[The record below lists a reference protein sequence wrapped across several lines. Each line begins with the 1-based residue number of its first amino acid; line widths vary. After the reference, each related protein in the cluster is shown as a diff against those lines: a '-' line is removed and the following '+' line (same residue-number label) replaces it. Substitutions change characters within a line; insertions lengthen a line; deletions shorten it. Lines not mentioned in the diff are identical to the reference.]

1 MASRE
6 FTTMESTRNYEQ
18 ILSIENIL
26 VEVVIFWCIKYILIH
41 FQQQCCRLEAE
52 KHNEKT
58 NKTPNET
65 EKNLEA
71 ERKKYFKLMIDKIKY
86 GSFLL
91 EGTILLKN
99 DFSYGTNKVALKL
112 KEIYKISDK
121 LQKNI
126 DFWNKKLVIEK
137 NIKNGC

>member
-1 MASRE
+1 
-6 FTTMESTRNYEQ
+6 METE
-18 ILSIENIL
+18 
-26 VEVVIFWCIKYILIH
+26 KYN
-41 FQQQCCRLEAE
+41 
-52 KHNEKT
+52 KKT

-65 EKNLEA
+65 EKNLEV

-86 GSFLL
+86 GSFLS

>member
-1 MASRE
+1 MKKQ
-6 FTTMESTRNYEQ
+6 T
-18 ILSIENIL
+18 
-26 VEVVIFWCIKYILIH
+26 
-41 FQQQCCRLEAE
+41 
-52 KHNEKT
+52 KHQTKQ
-58 NKTPNET
+58 K
-65 EKNLEA
+65 KNLEA

-126 DFWNKKLVIEK
+126 DFWNKKLAIEK
-137 NIKNGC
+137 NIKNGY

>member
-1 MASRE
+1 M
-6 FTTMESTRNYEQ
+6 
-18 ILSIENIL
+18 ILSYKITKVNFFL
-26 VEVVIFWCIKYILIH
+26 IKKVD
-41 FQQQCCRLEAE
+41 FLELKSYNKRKKECYGLETE
-52 KHNEKT
+52 KYNKKT

-65 EKNLEA
+65 EKNLEV

-86 GSFLL
+86 GFFLS
-91 EGTILLKN
+91 EGTLSLKN

-126 DFWNKKLVIEK
+126 DFWNKKLAIEK
-137 NIKNGC
+137 NIKNGY